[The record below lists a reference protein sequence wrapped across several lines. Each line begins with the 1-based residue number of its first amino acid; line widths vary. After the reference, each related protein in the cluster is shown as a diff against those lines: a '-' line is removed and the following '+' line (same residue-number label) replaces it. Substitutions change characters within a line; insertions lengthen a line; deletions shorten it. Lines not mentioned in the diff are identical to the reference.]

1 MTSDRLRAL
10 DERIAA
16 LFRDDW
22 PISTHAEPPLAT
34 TVDPIPGEAVSE
46 ATNVIETAAA
56 ICRRRPERSDRVKRL
71 SAWCGFLLIAATPVS
86 AQPAGEAETAIRN
99 ALSRWTSDFNARD
112 AAHICD
118 LFAKDLLYDYRGF
131 PERDYESLCSLLRRS
146 LADQTKNFA
155 YSLDIKEIIVAG
167 DLAIVRLVWTLK
179 VTVPGAANTVES
191 KEPGLDVFR
200 RQPDGSWKIVRYVAY
215 EAP

>member
-1 MTSDRLRAL
+1 M
-10 DERIAA
+10 
-16 LFRDDW
+16 
-22 PISTHAEPPLAT
+22 
-34 TVDPIPGEAVSE
+34 
-46 ATNVIETAAA
+46 
-56 ICRRRPERSDRVKRL
+56 KRL
-71 SAWCGFLLIAATPVS
+71 LAWCGFLLIAAATAVS
-86 AQPAGEAETAIRN
+86 AQPAGEAEMAIRN
-99 ALSRWTSDFNARD
+99 ALSRWTSDFNAGD

-131 PERDYESLCSLLRRS
+131 PERDYETLCSLLRRS
-146 LADQTKNFA
+146 LADQTKKFA

-167 DLAIVRLVWTLK
+167 DLAVVRLVWTLK
-179 VTVPGAANTVES
+179 VTVPGAANAVES